1 MEQLPEYRLKQ
12 LQYIHDNLHQLYD
25 IYEDFKEW
33 LMKEIPDISYDLEDP
48 FFELWNTEVLFSAI
62 YNKDRRNNTVHF
74 IEIDRT
80 GKVIT
85 VPEDVWEKQM
95 ESE

>member
-12 LQYIHDNLHQLYD
+12 LRYIHDNLHELSD

-48 FFELWNTEVLFSAI
+48 FFELWNTEVLFSTI
-62 YNKDRRNNTVHF
+62 YNKDNF

-80 GKVIT
+80 GKVIV
-85 VPEDVWEKQM
+85 VPKDVWEKQRDR
-95 ESE
+95 